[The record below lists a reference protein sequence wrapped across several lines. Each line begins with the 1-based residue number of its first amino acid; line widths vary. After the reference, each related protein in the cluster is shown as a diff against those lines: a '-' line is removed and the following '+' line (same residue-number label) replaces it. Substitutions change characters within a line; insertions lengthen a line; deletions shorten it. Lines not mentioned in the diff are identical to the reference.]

1 MQHGSYRGALAALRP
16 GLTAAAGFSA
26 IISVLMLTGSVYM
39 LQIYDRVLSSGSVP
53 TLVALFGIV
62 VVLYGF
68 LAFYDGL
75 RMRLLSRLAI
85 GLDTRLSATAFRA
98 DLTEG
103 LGAAE
108 AAGARARTAGTF
120 RRDLDMVRSFLGGPA
135 MLALFDLPF
144 TLIFLGVLFLIHPLL
159 GFMTIGG
166 MGLAAVL
173 ALANRRVLAEPLAK
187 ANTAEAAEQALA
199 EAAKF
204 SAASLAALGMA
215 GNVTNRWQALHG
227 RRLRI
232 AQGGSEP
239 SETLAALSRGLRMLL
254 QSALLTAGAYL
265 VLQGAMSAGAIVASS
280 ILSGRA
286 LAPVDQ
292 LIGQWRVL
300 AMARTA
306 HQRLQ
311 DGLPESR
318 NEARNGGAIMDL
330 PPLTGAVELQGVTRL
345 APPSPGQ
352 TEPRKVLDALTFR
365 LQPGEGLGVVGSSAS
380 GKSTLAKMI
389 VGATTPDA
397 GEIRFDGA
405 TAQQWDRD
413 LLGRQI
419 GYLPQ
424 RVDLLP
430 GSLRDNIARFD
441 PNAEDADVIRAAE
454 AAGVHEMI
462 LRLPRGYATDL
473 SLGEVPLSG
482 GQVQRIGLARALYG
496 APRLVVLDEPNAHL
510 DMAGEASLTRALLA
524 LRKEGVTVIIMAHR
538 AGALAAIDRLMVL
551 DGGRILQ
558 DGPRDAVLSLLGAQ
572 SRAATVTPASIV
584 TAPAPLSNAVSNTAA
599 PPGTA
604 LNLPTAPTSAP
615 VSGSDPASVSG
626 PAMAAPS
633 NDSPKKPAALRLHV
647 RPQTATTGGVRS

>member
-1 MQHGSYRGALAALRP
+1 MTLSNNVQRSSYSEAIKALRP

-26 IISVLMLTGSVYM
+26 TISVLMLTGSVYM

-53 TLVALFGIV
+53 TLIALFSIV

-68 LAFYDGL
+68 LSFYDGL

-85 GLDTRLSATAFRA
+85 GLDNSLAAKAFRA
-98 DLTEG
+98 DLNDG
-103 LGAAE
+103 LGAAQ
-108 AAGARARTAGTF
+108 AAGRPNSPTGMF
-120 RRDLDMVRSFLGGPA
+120 RRDLDLVRSFLGGPA

-144 TLIFLGVLFLIHPLL
+144 TLIFLAVLFLIHPLL
-159 GFMTIGG
+159 GMMTIGG
-166 MGLAAVL
+166 MVLAAGLAY
-173 ALANRRVLAEPLAK
+173 ANRKVMAGPLAA
-187 ANTAEAAEQALA
+187 ANNAEMMEQNLA

-204 SAASLAALGMA
+204 SAPALAALGMA
-215 GNVTNRWQALHG
+215 GNVTARWQALHG

-232 AQGGSEP
+232 AQDGSEP
-239 SETLAALSRGLRMLL
+239 SEILAALSRGLRMLL

-265 VLQGAMSAGAIVASS
+265 VLQGSMSAGAIVASS

-300 AMARTA
+300 AMARFA
-306 HQRLQ
+306 HQRLEA
-311 DGLPESR
+311 GLTETQ
-318 NEARNGGAIMDL
+318 AATATMDL
-330 PPLTGAVELQGVTRL
+330 PPLTGALELQGVTRL
-345 APPSPGQ
+345 APPAPGQ
-352 TEPRKVLDALTFR
+352 TEARKVLDALSFR
-365 LQPGEGLGVVGSSAS
+365 LEPGAGLGVVGSSAS
-380 GKSTLAKMI
+380 GKSTLARLI

-405 TAQQWDRD
+405 TAAQWDRD

-441 PNAEDADVIRAAE
+441 PNAQDEDIIRAAE

-524 LRKEGVTVIIMAHR
+524 LRQEGVTIIIMAHR

-551 DGGRILQ
+551 DEGCIVQ
-558 DGPRDAVLSLLGAQ
+558 DGPRDAVMTLLDGR
-572 SRAATVTPASIV
+572 SRAAAPPSPAQKPVSATVSSAAAVNMP
-584 TAPAPLSNAVSNTAA
+584 TAPASAVER
-599 PPGTA
+599 
-604 LNLPTAPTSAP
+604 
-615 VSGSDPASVSG
+615 
-626 PAMAAPS
+626 
-633 NDSPKKPAALRLHV
+633 PAAVRLQL
-647 RPQTATTGGVRS
+647 RPQPATAGGLRP